1 MKDEDMQITD
11 TISFKQYSDLQ
22 CDKGYGGKVYVQQDN
37 NFYIIKEDKIAKTT
51 KENFINNCDKKECV
65 VLSRTNKNVKR
76 MQALGFENTMTVHQA
91 KGLEFDNV
99 IVINNDSDDIE
110 EVNINYVAL
119 TRARN
124 KMLIADIEF
133 FENNEI

>member
-1 MKDEDMQITD
+1 MQITD
-11 TISFKQYSDLQ
+11 TISFKQSSDLQ

-37 NFYIIKEDKIAKTT
+37 NFYIIKEDKITKTSE
-51 KENFINNCDKKECV
+51 ENFIANCDKINCT
-65 VLSRTNKNVKR
+65 VLCRTNKNVKK
-76 MQALGFENTMTVHQA
+76 MQALGFENAMTVHQA

-99 IVINNDSDDIE
+99 IVVNNDSDGIE
-110 EVNINYVAL
+110 EININYVAL

-133 FENNEI
+133 FENANFES